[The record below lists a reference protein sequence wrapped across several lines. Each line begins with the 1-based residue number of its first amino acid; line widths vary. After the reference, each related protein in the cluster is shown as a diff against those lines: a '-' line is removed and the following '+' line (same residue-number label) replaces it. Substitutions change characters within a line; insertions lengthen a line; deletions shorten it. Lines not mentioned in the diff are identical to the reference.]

1 MENSPP
7 PQVWNFPHFFFTG
20 SLSVCGHATSTLPS
34 TYQHG
39 SAARHQASDNDHC
52 VVWVGGVLGR
62 KFFLDVLHFLEII
75 IDK

>member
-1 MENSPP
+1 MFFSP
-7 PQVWNFPHFFFTG
+7 
-20 SLSVCGHATSTLPS
+20 SLRVCGHATSTLPN

-62 KFFLDVLHFLEII
+62 KKLLDVLQFLGII
-75 IDK
+75 IDINKSLTLRT